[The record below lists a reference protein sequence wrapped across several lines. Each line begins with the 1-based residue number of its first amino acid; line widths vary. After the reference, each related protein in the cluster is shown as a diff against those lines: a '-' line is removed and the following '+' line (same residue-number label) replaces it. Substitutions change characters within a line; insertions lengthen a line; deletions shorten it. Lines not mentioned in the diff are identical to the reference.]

1 MDFPQG
7 ACKLPGVKAK
17 SSKKTH
23 FLLSKVRSLKL
34 CPLAILMPLEENPYT
49 VPHLKALNS
58 GQKLWG
64 GQRWGSTLRL

>member
-7 ACKLPGVKAK
+7 AWKLLGVKAK

-34 CPLAILMPLEENPYT
+34 FPLAILMPLEENPYT
-49 VPHLKALNS
+49 VSHLKALNS
-58 GQKLWG
+58 GQKL
-64 GQRWGSTLRL
+64 

>member
-1 MDFPQG
+1 MGIKIARD
-7 ACKLPGVKAK
+7 K
-17 SSKKTH
+17 SYKFQKTH

-58 GQKLWG
+58 GQNLWG
-64 GQRWGSTLRL
+64 GQRCGSTLSL

>member
-7 ACKLPGVKAK
+7 ECKLPGVKSK

-34 CPLAILMPLEENPYT
+34 YSLAILMSLDENPFT
-49 VPHLKALNS
+49 VPHLKALS
-58 GQKLWG
+58 SSQRLWG
-64 GQRWGSTLRL
+64 GQRYGSTLSL